1 MDSDARPTLQASG
14 SKTPLAQSVA
24 ADSGPVL
31 FVDLASQHDELKVD
45 LSAAFERVLERG
57 SFTLGDEVEAL
68 EAEFAEFVG
77 TREAIGVGSGT
88 DALHLALRA
97 ADIGP
102 GDEVITAVN
111 SFAATAEAIVFAGA
125 TPVFVD
131 VDESTLLMDLGATTA
146 ALTERTRA
154 IIPVHLYGQCVD
166 MHRVLDIASPRGI
179 RVIEDACQAHGAS
192 RSGLQAGAAGDA
204 GCFSFYPSKNLGAL
218 GDGGIVATNDED
230 IARRIRRL
238 RSHGEDANR
247 AHVDVGLTSRL
258 HGLQAAFLRAKLPQ
272 LAAWNQRRRAAASRY
287 EAVLGG
293 NGVVLPTVAPDSE
306 HVFHLYCVRVANRD
320 DVRRSLSQRGVQ
332 TGIHYQTP
340 LHLEPAFAFLGGVP
354 GDFPVAE
361 KAASEIVSLPMHPH
375 LTQADIEL
383 VALALEEAVGHA

>member
-1 MDSDARPTLQASG
+1 MDSDVHRAQQALGTKS
-14 SKTPLAQSVA
+14 PP
-24 ADSGPVL
+24 ADDTGTYRPVL
-31 FVDLASQHDELKVD
+31 FVDLASQHDALKED
-45 LSAAFERVLERG
+45 LRGAFARVLEQG
-57 SFTLGDEVEAL
+57 SFTLGGEVDAL
-68 EAEFAEFVG
+68 EAEFAAFVG
-77 TREAIGVGSGT
+77 TRDAIGVGSGT

-131 VDESTLLMDLGATTA
+131 VDDSTLLMDLDATA
-146 ALTERTRA
+146 AAVTERTRA

-166 MHRVLDIASPRGI
+166 MRRVLDIASPHGI

-218 GDGGIVATNDED
+218 GDGGMVTTNDEE

-247 AHVDVGLTSRL
+247 SHVDVGLTSRL
-258 HGLQAAFLRAKLPQ
+258 HGLQAAFLRAKLPM
-272 LAAWNQRRRAAASRY
+272 LPAWNDQRRAAASRY

-293 NGVVLPTVAPDSE
+293 NGVVLPTVVPDAE

-320 DVRRSLSQRGVQ
+320 AVRHSLSQRGVQ
-332 TGIHYQTP
+332 TGIHYQVP
-340 LHLEPAFAFLGGVP
+340 LHLEPAFAFLGGAS

-361 KAASEIVSLPMHPH
+361 KAAREIVSLPMHPH
-375 LTQADIEL
+375 LTGADIER
-383 VALALEEAVGHA
+383 VASALEEAVGHA

>member
-1 MDSDARPTLQASG
+1 MESDARWGQEAPGMKAPPISRPG
-14 SKTPLAQSVA
+14 EHR
-24 ADSGPVL
+24 GPVL
-31 FVDLASQHDELKVD
+31 FVDLGSQHDELKDD
-45 LSAAFERVLERG
+45 LSAAFLRVLEQG
-57 SFTLGDEVEAL
+57 SFTLGGEVDAL
-68 EAEFAEFVG
+68 EAEFAAFVG

-97 ADIGP
+97 AGIGL

-131 VDESTLLMDLGATTA
+131 VDDSTLLMDLDATA
-146 ALTERTRA
+146 AAVTDRTRA

-192 RSGLQAGAAGDA
+192 RLGLQAGAAGDA

-218 GDGGIVATNDED
+218 GDGGIVTTDDEE
-230 IARRIRRL
+230 IARRVRRL

-272 LAAWNQRRRAAASRY
+272 LAVWNQQRRVAASRY
-287 EAVLGG
+287 EEMLGG

-306 HVFHLYCVRVANRD
+306 HVFHLYCVRVPDRD
-320 DVRRSLSQRGVQ
+320 GVRRSLSQRGVQ

-340 LHLEPAFAFLGGVP
+340 LHLEPAFAFLGRSP

-361 KAASEIVSLPMHPH
+361 KAAREIVSLPMHPH
-375 LTQADIEL
+375 LTEADIEL
-383 VALALEEAVGHA
+383 VASALGEVLGHA